1 MEQTFVSKVFWFVAQ
16 TLLKI
21 ASFLHLT
28 YNEVNIILYYGI
40 IPLSWCVLFDFIIKK
55 PISTILFVI
64 GWAIILFTVKSFS
77 DWCDKVFILSQQ
89 FIRFFG
95 EYVKYSVVI
104 CVIVPIIIYL
114 VLILLLIKN

>member
-1 MEQTFVSKVFWFVAQ
+1 MEQTFVSKVFWLVAQ
-16 TLLKI
+16 TLQKI

-28 YNEVNIILYYGI
+28 YNEVNVIIYYGI
-40 IPLSWCVLFDFIIKK
+40 IPLSWCILFDLIVKK
-55 PISTILFVI
+55 PISTILF
-64 GWAIILFTVKSFS
+64 IILWTVILSFVKSFS
-77 DWCDKVFILSQQ
+77 NWCDKVFILSQQ

-114 VLILLLIKN
+114 ILILLLLK